1 MNTQNTEQNAKERR
15 KQRYIR
21 NTATVAGFASI
32 IGAFFISFTVG
43 TLYLITW
50 IVMSTYLTYRFA
62 SKGEL

>member
-1 MNTQNTEQNAKERR
+1 MNTQNNEQNTKESK

-21 NTATVAGFASI
+21 TTATVAGFASI

-43 TLYLITW
+43 TLYLLTW
-50 IVMSTYLTYRFA
+50 IIMSTYLTYRFA